1 MWQGVVSGVELHQIR
16 YFVELTRTLH
26 FTRAAEVCNVTQP
39 ALTRAIQKLEEELG
53 GPLFHRERSRT
64 QLTELGRLMLP
75 PLQRALAA
83 AHDAKMQADAFRRR
97 ETSPLR
103 IGLENSIPPT
113 ELTPVLASLRQRNA
127 DIELTLREGPRA
139 DLCDR
144 MLDGDLDFALLV
156 EADELHERLHRWQL
170 FAERY
175 VLICPPGHRFADL
188 DVVSVADLA
197 AECLLL
203 HDDAA
208 SASRKFITD
217 VFARNDVKPRRQHF
231 ANSLPQILEMVHAS
245 LGVSIAGERLAGAAT
260 LLRRP
265 IDVTPDTRT
274 IMLAAVA
281 GRQMGPTPAMFMKL
295 MRARAWSGTAVQ
307 QSEAA

>member
-1 MWQGVVSGVELHQIR
+1 M
-16 YFVELTRTLH
+16 
-26 FTRAAEVCNVTQP
+26 TQP
-39 ALTRAIQKLEEELG
+39 ALTRAIQRLEEELG
-53 GPLFHRERSRT
+53 GPLFHRERRHT
-64 QLTELGRLMLP
+64 QLTELGQVMLP
-75 PLQRALAA
+75 LLRQALAA
-83 AHDAKMQADAFRRR
+83 ANDAKLQADAFRRR

-103 IGLENSIPPT
+103 IGMEHSIPPAV
-113 ELTPVLASLRQRNA
+113 LTPVLASLRQRNA

-139 DLCDR
+139 ALCEQ
-144 MLDGDLDFALLV
+144 MLAGELDFGLLV
-156 EADELHERLHRWQL
+156 ESDYLHERLHRWQL

-175 VLICPPGHRFADL
+175 VLFCPPGHRFEDVDL
-188 DVVSVADLA
+188 VSVEDLA

-217 VFARNDVKPRRQHF
+217 IFERNDIKPRRQHF

-245 LGVSIAGERLAGAAT
+245 LGVSVAGERLTTMAP
-260 LLRRP
+260 LLRRR
-265 IDVTPDTRT
+265 IDVKPDTRT

-295 MRARAWSGTAVQ
+295 MRARAWSDSAADRP
-307 QSEAA
+307 EAA